1 MQDINTYLP
10 SPIEKF
16 ILSQIGYSDKLLEK
30 YKDSLNNE
38 QTLQEARTIIAGG
51 IRQSGSTIACARLF
65 DPSKDIYISSKLDAI
80 KEFNNKLLCL
90 GKTKNKTSLE
100 FKYFTM
106 NRYYNYIDSAT
117 QDKIISKLFGAVKQL
132 TNNDRQDILTEMKSF
147 SLDYPNSLRGKSIK
161 SNAIFWFDLGNCM
174 SIHRMHEIS
183 GLIKFLDKIQG
194 DGTQKYIIL

>member
-30 YKDSLNNE
+30 YKDYLNKE

-65 DPSKDIYISSKLDAI
+65 DPSKDIYISSKLDVI

-90 GKTKNKTSLE
+90 GKTKNKTSL
-100 FKYFTM
+100 
-106 NRYYNYIDSAT
+106 
-117 QDKIISKLFGAVKQL
+117 
-132 TNNDRQDILTEMKSF
+132 
-147 SLDYPNSLRGKSIK
+147 
-161 SNAIFWFDLGNCM
+161 
-174 SIHRMHEIS
+174 
-183 GLIKFLDKIQG
+183 
-194 DGTQKYIIL
+194 